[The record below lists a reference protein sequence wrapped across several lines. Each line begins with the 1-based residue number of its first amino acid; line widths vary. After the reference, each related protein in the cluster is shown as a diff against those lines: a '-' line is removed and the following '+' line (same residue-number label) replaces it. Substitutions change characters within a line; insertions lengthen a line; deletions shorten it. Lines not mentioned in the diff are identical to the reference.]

1 MVHFLRFFVSLKKQ
15 AIRSFPL
22 FKRAMWANRSGRSPK
37 MSIVSESLR
46 LLTKNERIAHFFE
59 QTRSFAHFFA
69 KKRAIRSEIDE
80 GIPNPDVNQSHK

>member
-1 MVHFLRFFVSLKKQ
+1 
-15 AIRSFPL
+15 
-22 FKRAMWANRSGRSPK
+22 

-46 LLTKNERIAHFFE
+46 LLTKNERIAHFLE